1 MRDWF
6 EQHNP
11 TAQAQVLER
20 MAEAIRKGYWD
31 APERTR
37 RALVERWQELA
48 QQLEEETGAPLTRQ
62 FIADMAQGFGLSGA
76 STDASDAASSPA
88 PATPEQRAEGDTPEL

>member
-6 EQHNP
+6 EQHNL

-76 STDASDAASSPA
+76 STDARSEEHTS
-88 PATPEQRAEGDTPEL
+88 ELQSLMRNSYAVFC